1 MVDSLTYTP
10 QITVEFEIGEKDFF
24 VAGECASRVK
34 KTLQQLGLKQDIIKR
49 IAIIIYEAA
58 MNVAIHATS
67 GRLTVHVDPDAIT
80 ILTQD
85 VGAGIED
92 IDLAMKEGYSTATYE
107 IREMGFGA
115 GMGLS
120 NIKQCSDELY
130 IESKVSVGTNLEAKV
145 FFKDQKK
152 TAEDA

>member
-58 MNVAIHATS
+58 MNVAIHAIS
-67 GRLTVHVDPDAIT
+67 GRLTVHVDPDGIT

-92 IDLAMKEGYSTATYE
+92 IDLAMKEGYSTATHE

-120 NIKQCSDELY
+120 NIKHCSDDFSL
-130 IESKVSVGTNLEAKV
+130 ESKVGVGTNLEAKV

-152 TAEDA
+152 TGEDT

>member
-10 QITVEFEIGEKDFF
+10 QITLEFEIGEKDFF

-34 KTLQQLGLKQDIIKR
+34 KTLQQIGLKQDVIKR

-67 GRLTVHVDPDAIT
+67 GKVTVHVDPDGIT
-80 ILTQD
+80 ITTQD
-85 VGAGIED
+85 IGAGIED

-120 NIKQCSDELY
+120 NIKQCSDNFYL
-130 IESKVSVGTNLEAKV
+130 ESKVRVGTKLEAKV

-152 TAEDA
+152 AGEDT

>member
-1 MVDSLTYTP
+1 MVDSLAYTP
-10 QITVEFEIGEKDFF
+10 QITLEFKIGEKDFF
-24 VAGECASRVK
+24 IAGECASRVK
-34 KTLQQLGLKQDIIKR
+34 KTLQQLGLKQDVIKR

-67 GRLTVHVDPDAIT
+67 GMLVVHVEPEGIT
-80 ILTQD
+80 IRVED

-92 IDLAMKEGYSTATYE
+92 IDLAMKEGYSTASYE

-120 NIKQCSDELY
+120 NIKQCSDDLN
-130 IESKVSVGTNLEAKV
+130 IESRVGVGTTLNARV
-145 FFKDQKK
+145 FFKDERRY
-152 TAEDA
+152 EDA